1 LRIGHGIDAHAF
13 VEGRPLVLGGVT
25 IPFEYGLAAHSDG
38 DAVLHALCDALL
50 GASALGDMGSFF
62 PDTDKQFE
70 NIDSRKLLREV
81 FKLLQKEGFYVINVD
96 ITILAQSPRM
106 APYIQ
111 SMRENIS
118 ADIQTDI
125 ENINIKATSTEG
137 MGYIG
142 RKEGLAVH
150 AITLL
155 G

>member
-1 LRIGHGIDAHAF
+1 MRIGHGFDAHAF
-13 VEGRPLVLGGVT
+13 VKGRPLVLGGVT
-25 IPFEYGLAAHSDG
+25 IPYEYGLAAHSDG

-50 GASALGDMGSFF
+50 GASALGDLGAFF

-81 FKLLQKEGFYVINVD
+81 FKLVQEKGFSVINVD

-106 APYIQ
+106 APHIQ
-111 SMRENIS
+111 DMRKNIS

-125 ENINIKATSTEG
+125 ENINIKASSTEG

-142 RKEGLAVH
+142 RKEGLSVH
-150 AITLL
+150 AVTLI